1 MESSDRSKLVVWL
14 DGELV
19 NYEDA
24 KVPILTHS
32 MQYGSGIFE
41 GLRAYQNHD
50 GVAIFRLED
59 HVKRFFRTAKIYS
72 MDLGFTPAQLEKAI
86 IETVKRNGPGSCYI
100 RPFAFYN
107 SDRIGLSTHGDKISV
122 FVGAVPMG
130 AYFGKGKDSGIRCK
144 TSSWRRIN
152 SEILPVEAKAS
163 GNYINSLIAH
173 NEAVVSGF
181 DEAIMLSTDG
191 KIAEGSTENLF
202 MYMDDYLITPDYS
215 ADILI
220 GITRDT
226 VIKIARKE
234 GVDVLE
240 EELHKEELYI
250 ADEVFFTG
258 TAAEVTPVVNVDG
271 IKVGDGKP
279 GKITRMLTKKYTEV
293 VSGKDK
299 RFKEWLTYVR

>member
-1 MESSDRSKLVVWL
+1 MASSDKPGLVVWL
-14 DGELV
+14 DGKFVGYDE
-19 NYEDA
+19 A
-24 KVPILTHS
+24 RVPILTHS
-32 MQYGSGIFE
+32 LQYGSGIFE
-41 GLRAYQNHD
+41 GLRAYKNHD
-50 GVAIFRLED
+50 GVAIFRLKD
-59 HVKRFFRTAKIYS
+59 HVKRFFRTAKIYN
-72 MDLGFTPAQLEKAI
+72 MELGLTPAQLEKAI
-86 IETVKRNGPGSCYI
+86 VETVKRNGPTSCYI

-107 SDRIGLSTHGDKISV
+107 SDQIGLSTHGNKVSV
-122 FVGAVPMG
+122 FIGAVPMG

-173 NEAVVSGF
+173 NEAAVSGF
-181 DEAIMLSTDG
+181 DEAIMLSADG
-191 KIAEGSTENLF
+191 KIAEGSTENIFL
-202 MYMDDYLITPDYS
+202 YMDDYLLTPDYS

-234 GVDVLE
+234 GIEVLE

-258 TAAEVTPVVNVDG
+258 TAAEITPVVNVDG

-279 GKITRMLTKKYTEV
+279 GKITKALAKKYTEV

-299 RFKEWLTYVR
+299 RFREWLTYVR